1 LKDYAKLPLTRR
13 FFHILLEKGIPFCL
27 TFVAKLFQNVAKM
40 FQNVAKMF
48 QNVAIC
54 PGISEVVKSYQQEI
68 AQGKI

>member
-40 FQNVAKMF
+40 FQNVA
-48 QNVAIC
+48 IC
-54 PGISEVVKSYQQEI
+54 RGISEVVKSYQQEI